1 MFKNK
6 VFNFLCASSLL
17 LSSCQLSGSAF
28 TGATY
33 TAILSG
39 TSQRPP
45 NNSKATG
52 KVTMT
57 LSQDE
62 KTASVIY
69 SVENLEGK
77 HLYTYV
83 LGPATEENTSTKIT
97 FPINNDKVGVTLI
110 TPEQLKDLKSG
121 LLYVNVF
128 TDKYTNGEIRG
139 QLK

>member
-1 MFKNK
+1 MLKAKF
-6 VFNFLCASSLL
+6 FNIICASSFL
-17 LSSCQLSGSAF
+17 LSSCQLSGSTF
-28 TGATY
+28 TGTTY
-33 TAILSG
+33 TAFLSG
-39 TSQRPP
+39 SSQRPS
-45 NNSKATG
+45 NTSQATG
-52 KVTMT
+52 KVIMT

-62 KTASVIY
+62 KTASVTY
-69 SVENLEGK
+69 NVSNLEGK

-83 LGPATEENTSTKIT
+83 LGPATEEENSTKII
-97 FPINNDKVGVTLI
+97 FPINNDRVGVTLI

>member
-6 VFNFLCASSLL
+6 FFNFLAASSFL
-17 LSSCQLSGSAF
+17 LSSCQLPGSSF
-28 TGATY
+28 TGTTY
-33 TAILSG
+33 TAILSS

-45 NNSKATG
+45 NSSKATG

-62 KTASVIY
+62 KTASVTY
-69 SVENLEGK
+69 FSENLEGK
-77 HLYTYV
+77 HLYTYI
-83 LGPATEENTSTKIT
+83 LGPASEEQTSTNVIY
-97 FPINNDKVGVTLI
+97 PINNEKIGVTTI
-110 TPEQLKDLKSG
+110 TPDELKNLKAG

-128 TDKYTNGEIRG
+128 TEKYRGGEIRG